1 MTTKPTAD
9 AGETVRI
16 TAKEIQ
22 ASEDTSKWFAPD
34 VKIPDEAR
42 ALLEQYSGFAPD
54 QVVPHVKDLVSA
66 RNSLNSH

>member
-9 AGETVRI
+9 AGDTVQI

-22 ASEDTSKWFAPD
+22 ASEDTSKWFPPD

-42 ALLEQYSGFAPD
+42 TLLEQYSGLAPD
-54 QVVPHVKDLVSA
+54 KVVPHIKDLVCA
-66 RNSLNSH
+66 AFAHSH